1 MRDLEH
7 QHQVALVTWAGYAA
21 GADPRLRLLY
31 AIPNGGLRSKSEAA
45 RMKSS
50 GTRAGI
56 PDLHLPIPISPHA
69 GLWIE
74 MKAGKNT
81 TTPEQDYWLESLAE
95 YGHACAVCYGWE
107 SAKAAI
113 ESYLS
118 GIWLAT
124 GVEVM
129 R

>member
-1 MRDLEH
+1 MKDLEH
-7 QHQVALVTWAGYAA
+7 QHQKALVAWAGYAA
-21 GADPRLRLLY
+21 AADPRLRLLY
-31 AIPNGGLRSKSEAA
+31 AVPNAAKRGPAVAGRMKAEGLR
-45 RMKSS
+45 
-50 GTRAGI
+50 AGV
-56 PDLHLPIPISPHA
+56 PDLHLPIPIGKWA

-74 MKAGKNT
+74 MKAGKNKPT
-81 TTPEQDYWLESLAE
+81 AEQDYWLESLTE

-107 SAKAAI
+107 AAKAAI
-113 ESYLS
+113 EAYLS